1 MALVMAAARHPL
13 GRSGSAAYYL
23 LNEPESGKSIAEV

>member
-1 MALVMAAARHPL
+1 MALVIGAAMHPL
-13 GRSGSAAYYL
+13 GRSGRAAYYL